1 MADTSTKQGSMDM
14 PAFDDILKAIQF
26 EDPREVGKKE
36 TGKRIAERI
45 YREQSAQKN
54 NLNFFSGRAIRWNE
68 LLRWAQ
74 GRQDMSQFLPM
85 FNVAE
90 GNKAYIPLPMTPIMV
105 GPQFV
110 NTLVTSMSSNEE
122 YACVSAVDGGSVNE
136 KEDRKRE
143 ALYRMQEI
151 ETIAK
156 LQEEAGV
163 AFESPTAYVPDNE
176 LAADVY
182 FQLEDRLP
190 KEMRFEQR
198 LAEVLRRSQYDRVLK
213 PKLIFDNVVHNIE
226 VTKIENDTYGRCIK
240 RCIPQNVFYSFFTN
254 DSGQL
259 ELGYIGD
266 VYKLKVRDLRSKYR
280 NLTEKEIY
288 DIAKT
293 SSQTNAGTWLNTEW
307 KEEYATYNHNCPWDD
322 HAVLIYEFEIN
333 ISINEYHVGKKDA
346 YGKENIAPKNG
357 VPSPTSDKAT
367 VYGKKKERW
376 YRCVYSP
383 MANKVLYWGL
393 PSVVILPQDDTSCS
407 LSSYTINIPNNT
419 GEYVPSLFE
428 RAMEPLEEYC
438 LVKLKIKQ
446 LIMKLRPSG
455 IRIDVE
461 SARNVDLGDGNTIG
475 WEQIQ
480 RIYDQTG
487 NELWSSKGIDPNQR
501 EAPAISPGT
510 VVDDVQKIIALE
522 QRSQGLLAE
531 IRNLL
536 GVPTYRD
543 GGDVGDRTAAK
554 LAEIQSTNSFNVTD
568 FIQNSH
574 NQVMEETLYKVCLIE
589 WAEIVKN
596 EPESEEDLINTKF
609 QVEVKMKQTAYEK
622 QLLEQDIQIWSKVVD
637 PQTGKPA
644 LSPKDV
650 YKLRNIKNHK
660 MAEAYLASI
669 FDDNDKKA
677 QQRSMQL
684 QQQNAEVQAQ
694 AAQQK
699 SEADA
704 QMLEMQLKMQEY
716 LANMQSR
723 EKKEQELLKMVGA
736 MHQAMMTPQTKSA
749 DGTTSAKPELP
760 KGFEQVASVALEN
773 VVGPM
778 VQENIQQSQ
787 PPPMQ

>member
-1 MADTSTKQGSMDM
+1 MDM
-14 PAFDDILKAIQF
+14 PPFDDILRQIQF

-45 YREQSAQKN
+45 HREQSAQKD
-54 NLNFFSGRAIRWNE
+54 NLNFLSGRSIRWNE

-74 GRQDMSQFLPM
+74 GRQDMSQFLPY
-85 FNVAE
+85 FNIADA
-90 GNKAYIPLPMTPIMV
+90 NKSYLQMDTTPIMV

-110 NTLVTSMSSNEE
+110 NTLVTSMASNEE

-151 ETIAK
+151 ETIAQ
-156 LQEEAGV
+156 LQEQAGV

-182 FQLEDRLP
+182 FELEDRLP
-190 KEMRFEQR
+190 KEIRFEKK
-198 LAEVLRRSQYDRVLK
+198 LADVLRRSQYDRVLK

-226 VTKIENDTYGRCIK
+226 VTKIESDSYGRCIK
-240 RCIPQNVFYSFFTN
+240 RCIPQNVFYSFFMN

-259 ELGYIGD
+259 ELSYIGD
-266 VYKLKVRDLRSKYR
+266 VYKLKVRDLRSKYTE
-280 NLTEKEIY
+280 LTEKEIY

-293 SSQTNAGTWLNTEW
+293 SSQNNAGNYLNTPW
-307 KEEYATYNHNCPWDD
+307 KEEYAVYNYNRPWDD
-322 HAVLIYEFEIN
+322 YAVLVYEFEIN
-333 ISINEYHVGKKDA
+333 IALNEYMVGKKDA

-357 VPSPTSDKAT
+357 IPQPTSDKAT
-367 VYGKKKERW
+367 VYKKKKERW
-376 YRCVYSP
+376 YRCVYAP
-383 MANKVLYWGL
+383 LANKVLYWGL
-393 PSVVILPQDDTSCS
+393 PDIVILPHNDTECS

-428 RAMEPLEEYC
+428 RAMEPLREYC

-446 LIMKLRPSG
+446 LISKLRPSG

-461 SARNVDLGDGNTIG
+461 SARNIDLGNGESIG

-501 EAPAISPGT
+501 EAPAISPSAVT
-510 VVDDVQKIIALE
+510 DDVQKIVQLE
-522 QRSQGLLAE
+522 QRSLGLIAE

-568 FIQNSH
+568 YIQNSH

-589 WAEIVKN
+589 WADVVTK
-596 EPESEEDLINTKF
+596 EPESREDLINTKF
-609 QVEVKMKQTAYEK
+609 EVEVKMKQTAYEK

-669 FDDNDKKA
+669 FEENDKKA

-704 QMLEMQLKMQEY
+704 QMLDMRLKMQEY
-716 LANMQSR
+716 LQNVQSR
-723 EKKEQELLKMVGA
+723 EKKEQELIKMISA
-736 MHQAMMTPQTKSA
+736 LYQAMMTPQTTSA
-749 DGTTSAKPELP
+749 DGKTTSKPELP

-773 VVGPM
+773 VLVPM
-778 VQENIQQSQ
+778 QQENMQQSQ
-787 PPPMQ
+787 PPPM